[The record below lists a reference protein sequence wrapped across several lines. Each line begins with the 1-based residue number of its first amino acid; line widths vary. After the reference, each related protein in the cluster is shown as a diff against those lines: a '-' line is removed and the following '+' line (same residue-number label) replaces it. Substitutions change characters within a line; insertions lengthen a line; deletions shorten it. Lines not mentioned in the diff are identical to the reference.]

1 MLIICLKKTGS
12 LKCGNS
18 KPYKKISGNGLNDD
32 IYKMACT
39 PNIKPSEVLRNI
51 SIKKSI
57 TPKRYI
63 TFE

>member
-12 LKCGNS
+12 GKCGKS
-18 KPYKKISGNGLNDD
+18 KPFKKYGNGLNDE
-32 IYKMACT
+32 IYQMACT

-51 SIKKSI
+51 CIKKSI

>member
-1 MLIICLKKTGS
+1 LKKTGS
-12 LKCGNS
+12 GKCGNA
-18 KPYKKISGNGLNDD
+18 KPFKKMSGNGLFKDVYD
-32 IYKMACT
+32 MACT

-63 TFE
+63 SFE